1 MIVFVF
7 IILFAALFI
16 LSYMFGIPESKYG
29 RAVNLIG
36 QAGLGVS
43 LLILFILPGR
53 KRQQN
58 GNYNRNARL

>member
-7 IILFAALFI
+7 IILFAVLFI

-29 RAVNLIG
+29 KAVNLTG
-36 QAGLGVS
+36 QVGLGVS

-58 GNYNRNARL
+58 DNYNRNA

>member
-58 GNYNRNARL
+58 DNYNRNA